1 MRFLNQIFI
10 FPLILIVKFYQ
21 IFISPISPKTC
32 RYSPS
37 CSSYMVESLKIWGP
51 IKGLYLGIKRL
62 LSCHPWSKRKNHDP
76 VPNPRK

>member
-1 MRFLNQIFI
+1 MRLLNQILI

-32 RYSPS
+32 RYTPS

-62 LSCHPWSKRKNHDP
+62 LSCHPWSKRKHNDP
-76 VPNPRK
+76 VPTPRR